1 MALTRTMSLAKTEC
15 DTPLIEE
22 TTGRMLAR
30 IAATFPENEALVAVW
45 QNRRLTYR
53 DFFRECR
60 RAAKAF
66 LNLGVKKGDSVAILS
81 TNNPEWVF
89 CQFSLPMIGATLVTV
104 NPAFKQH
111 ELEYLLKD
119 SDSKAL
125 ILIKEFKSSDYLSM
139 INGICPELKKSA
151 PGELASRALPLL
163 KNVIFVGGEGHPGM
177 HRWEDFIKSGDGV
190 PDAELDRIEASLDVH
205 DVINMQYTSGTTGF
219 PKGVCLTHHNIVNN
233 GFFVGEN
240 LRFTEKDRLCIPV
253 PFFHCFG
260 LVLAMMAALTHNT
273 SIVPIDYFR
282 PVWVMDALQS
292 ERCTAVHG
300 VPTMYIA
307 MLEHKDFPKYKFNL
321 RTGIMAGSP
330 CPIEV
335 MKKVVSEMGMREITI
350 SYGQTEASPVCT
362 MTTTDDS
369 LERRVSTV
377 GKAMPGIECRIV
389 DPETGAEC
397 PDGVPGEFV
406 ARGYNIMR
414 GYYNMPE
421 ATALAIDKDGWLHS
435 GDLATRDEKGYYK
448 ITGRIK
454 DMIIRG
460 GENIY
465 PKEIEE
471 FLYTQEAVSD
481 VQVIGVPSRQYGE
494 EIMACIILKKGYAMT
509 ADEVKD
515 LVAANMARHKVPK
528 YVEFVD
534 SFPLTASGKIQKYKM
549 RDWAVKLLG
558 LEDEADIETA

>member
-1 MALTRTMSLAKTEC
+1 MELMNKTLGGVLHEAAQRMGDAEMIKYTLRDYRRTWREFDEESDLIARAFMALGVDKGDHVAIWANNIPEWILTLYACAKT
-15 DTPLIEE
+15 
-22 TTGRMLAR
+22 G
-30 IAATFPENEALVAVW
+30 AV
-45 QNRRLTYR
+45 
-53 DFFRECR
+53 
-60 RAAKAF
+60 
-66 LNLGVKKGDSVAILS
+66 
-81 TNNPEWVF
+81 
-89 CQFSLPMIGATLVTV
+89 LVTV
-104 NPAFKQH
+104 NTAYKVF
-111 ELEYLLKD
+111 ELEYLLRQ
-119 SDSKAL
+119 SDSKL
-125 ILIKEFKSSDYLSM
+125 LVMGEGYKDSSYPAIVYELCPSM
-139 INGICPELKKSA
+139 R
-151 PGELASRALPLL
+151 ASRIGEFVDVGLPRFETC
-163 KNVIFVGGEGHPGM
+163 IYCGTGDQPGM
-177 HRWEDFIKSGDGV
+177 LNFKRLYDIAETVS
-190 PDAELDRIEASLDVH
+190 PDALARRQATLSPDDV
-205 DVINMQYTSGTTGF
+205 VNMQYTSGTTGF
-219 PKGVCLTHHNIVNN
+219 PKGVMLTHKNILNN
-233 GFFVGEN
+233 GRSIGDCMK
-240 LRFTEKDRLCIPV
+240 LTEKDKLCITV

-260 LVLAMMAALTHNT
+260 LVLAMMAALTHDT

-307 MLEHKDFPKYKFNL
+307 MLEHKDFAKYKFNL

-330 CPIEV
+330 CPVEV

-369 LERRVSTV
+369 LEHRVSTV
-377 GKAMPGIECRIV
+377 GRALPAIECKIV
-389 DPETGAEC
+389 DPETGADS

-421 ATALAIDKDGWLHS
+421 ATALAIDTDGWLHS

-471 FLYTQEAVSD
+471 FLYTQDAISD

-494 EIMACIILKKGYAMT
+494 EIMACIILKQGCSMT
-509 ADEVKD
+509 EDEVKV
-515 LVAANMARHKVPK
+515 LVAANMARHKVPR
-528 YVEFVD
+528 YVAFVD